1 MNRSA
6 YFFSQQTMTGS
17 SARTWDSVKTAC
29 RRVGKGSKEIK
40 EGHDLGDRVT
50 SIPVAVRGPR
60 MLHYEEPLLVDA
72 GRLNQESP
80 CYLVGGTSGSRN

>member
-60 MLHYEEPLLVDA
+60 MLHYEEPLLMDA